1 MALTTENE
9 SAHVFRAVGTWS
21 MALTCVSITTQF
33 VTPPD
38 TLPTESVQPTGSR
51 PMASPAV
58 WNW

>member
-1 MALTTENE
+1 
-9 SAHVFRAVGTWS
+9 